1 MPFPLR
7 LPFAL
12 AFTALVAVSNGEAAA
27 APRCQAT
34 VMIEVAGQEPVNES
48 DVTDAGCGIFGQSG
62 PASMSGDGEADYGA
76 LRAHSDATFLEGDA
90 DTTVSFV
97 RVEWR
102 DDVTVDSPG
111 LTGQIGLVEGAVFLE
126 GFIDLTGSADGTLTV
141 DFSSTRGSSSAKH
154 VQCFG
159 EAPCEGQLL
168 PLFFSESVPIAFGVT
183 FGEPGF
189 FLVSLSTNIGRN
201 SISTAPG
208 TADLDFSGTATWSGI
223 QQVTVGGS
231 PVPFTITSESGTDWT
246 EPVPEPAQAAMLLA
260 GAALLCAVRRSS

>member
-1 MPFPLR
+1 MPFPQP
-7 LPFAL
+7 LPLAL
-12 AFTALVAVSNGEAAA
+12 AFAALFAISNREAAA

-34 VMIEVAGQEPVNES
+34 VMIEVPGEQPVNES
-48 DVTDAGCGIFGQSG
+48 DVTDAGCTIFGDSG
-62 PASMSGDGEADYGA
+62 PASMSGDGEADYGT
-76 LRAHSDATFLEGDA
+76 LRAHSEATFLEGGA

-111 LTGQIGLVEGAVFLE
+111 HTGEIGLVEGAVFLE
-126 GFIDLTGSADGTLTV
+126 GFIDLTGSANGTLGV
-141 DFSSTRGSSSAKH
+141 DFASSRGSSSAKQ

-159 EAPCEGQLL
+159 DAPCEGQLL
-168 PLFFSESVPIAFGVT
+168 PRFYAESVPIGFSVR

-189 FLVSLSTNIGRN
+189 FLVGLMTNIGRN

-208 TADLDFSGTATWSGI
+208 TADLDFSSTATWSGI
-223 QQVTVGGS
+223 QQVTIGGS

-246 EPVPEPAQAAMLLA
+246 KPVPEPGAAALLLTGAAML
-260 GAALLCAVRRSS
+260 CVVRRSS